1 MSWEET
7 ISNRILKKHGNGGL
21 SALLNEADAQ
31 KNLGAL
37 YFNGDSVQK
46 DYREAAKWFLQAAR
60 QGDADAQY
68 SLGLIYDQGGH
79 GIEPDRKEALTWY
92 LKAAEQGHEEAKQK
106 LNKADSGA
114 TAK

>member
-1 MSWEET
+1 M
-7 ISNRILKKHGNGGL
+7 IK
-21 SALLNEADAQ
+21 
-31 KNLGAL
+31 
-37 YFNGDSVQK
+37 
-46 DYREAAKWFLQAAR
+46 
-60 QGDADAQY
+60 
-68 SLGLIYDQGGH
+68 GH

>member
-1 MSWEET
+1 MEIPS
-7 ISNRILKKHGNGGL
+7 KKIIGRRPNG
-21 SALLNEADAQ
+21 SSRQ
-31 KNLGAL
+31 P
-37 YFNGDSVQK
+37 
-46 DYREAAKWFLQAAR
+46 R

-92 LKAAEQGHEEAKQK
+92 LKAAEQGHEEARQK
-106 LNKADSGA
+106 LNKADSRA

>member
-1 MSWEET
+1 M
-7 ISNRILKKHGNGGL
+7 
-21 SALLNEADAQ
+21 
-31 KNLGAL
+31 
-37 YFNGDSVQK
+37 VP
-46 DYREAAKWFLQAAR
+46 QAAR

-92 LKAAEQGHEEAKQK
+92 LKAAEQGHEEAKQETQQGRYG
-106 LNKADSGA
+106 GA